1 MHYRGGYCAGL
12 WRAPLDNTNEEQAMA
27 YDLVI
32 KNGSIIDGSGAPAF
46 RADLGITGGKI
57 ALIGRIRENGVETI
71 DAEGH
76 VVAPGFIDGHTHM
89 DAQVFWD
96 RIGSSSCY
104 HGVTSVVMGNCGF
117 TLAPC
122 SEEHAELA
130 MRNLE
135 RAEDIARESMVE
147 GIKWNWETY
156 PEYLAAVA
164 AEPKGMNYAGYI
176 GHSALRTY
184 VMGERAFTEQATE
197 DELATMCRTVQEA
210 VRAGAIGFSTSRT
223 HLLFSDLPVAS
234 AVAEWQEVRAIVNAM
249 GECGAGVFELAGDIT
264 VGDPEK
270 TREYNDRIMAL
281 SVESGVP
288 MTWGVTAG
296 IGEEDHWR
304 GKLALLDDVA
314 AHGGRMFAQAHSR
327 TLDVLYSFE
336 TRTPFDHWD
345 HWQEIRALPLEEQK
359 AKLKD
364 PVVRAKLVD
373 IATDPGGKAFRN
385 SFGALVSKGPDWNRI
400 LIMDTMKDEDQ
411 RPVADVAAERGVR
424 PAELFIDIALEHDL
438 KLLFRQ
444 AATNTN
450 GEHVLEM
457 MKHPHTV
464 VTLSDSGAHVAQL
477 MDSSLQSHVFSHW
490 VRDKQ
495 ALTLEEAV
503 RLLTYD
509 MSRQWGLYDRG
520 LLRVGLAADVVVF
533 DPRTIGP
540 RMPTVEV
547 DLPGGARRFKQTANG
562 IAATIVNGEVM
573 LRNNEHTGAQSGQV
587 LRGPLAGVI

>member
-1 MHYRGGYCAGL
+1 
-12 WRAPLDNTNEEQAMA
+12 MA

-32 KNGSIIDGSGAPAF
+32 KNGSIVDGSGAPAYQ
-46 RADLGITGGKI
+46 ADLGVNGGKI
-57 ALIGRIRENGVETI
+57 ALIGRIREDGKATI
-71 DAEGH
+71 DAGGH
-76 VVAPGFIDGHTHM
+76 IVAPGFIDGHTHM

-122 SEEHAELA
+122 TEEKAELA

-147 GIKWNWETY
+147 GITWSWETY
-156 PEYLAAVA
+156 PDYLAAVEA
-164 AEPKGMNYAGYI
+164 QPKGMNYAGYI

-184 VMGERAFTEQATE
+184 VMGERAFTDQASE
-197 DELATMCRTVQEA
+197 DELATMCRLVQEA

-223 HLLFSDLPVAS
+223 HKLFTDMPVAS
-234 AVAEWQEVRAIVNAM
+234 AVSEWNEVRTIVNAM
-249 GECGAGVFELAGDIT
+249 GECGAGIFELAGDIT
-264 VGDPEK
+264 EGDPEA
-270 TREYNDRIMAL
+270 TQEYHDRILAL

-288 MTWGVTAG
+288 MTWGVTAAEG
-296 IGEEDHWR
+296 AEEYWR
-304 GKLALLDDVA
+304 GKLALLDETA
-314 AHGGRMFAQAHSR
+314 ARGGRMFAQAHSR

-336 TRTPFDHWD
+336 TRTPFDSWD
-345 HWQEIRALPLEEQK
+345 HWKEIRELPLNQQIE
-359 AKLKD
+359 KLKD
-364 PVVRAKLVD
+364 AEVRKKLID
-373 IATDPGGKAFRN
+373 IATDPGGKKFRN
-385 SFGALVSKGPDWNRI
+385 SFGALVSGGPNWNRV
-400 LIMDTMKDEDQ
+400 LVMDTMKDEAQ
-411 RPVADVAAERGVR
+411 RSVSDLAAERGVR
-424 PAELFIDIALEHDL
+424 PAEFFIDVALEHDL

-450 GEHVLEM
+450 GDHVLEM

-477 MDSSLQSHVFSHW
+477 MDSSLQSHIFAHW

-495 ALTLEEAV
+495 ALTTEEAV

-520 LLRVGLAADVVVF
+520 LLRVGMAADVVVF
-533 DPRTIGP
+533 DPDTIGP

-547 DLPGGARRFKQTANG
+547 DLPGGAKRFKQMSDG
-562 IAATIVNGEVM
+562 IAATVVNGEVM
-573 LRNNEHTGAQSGQV
+573 LRNNEHTGAESGQV
-587 LRGPLAGVI
+587 LRGPLAGTR